1 MDLRRVR
8 PLLLLLL
15 LRRLL
20 RLWVFSGLL
29 RVGLT
34 DMLPSPSYLLLAP
47 REVHQ
52 GVPFKLSVSILASH
66 VRVLV
71 NCRLQGSG
79 YNASSSRTFIQGGS
93 TALMELPLTA
103 PLPDRSILLAVQGH
117 LGDGRLLFS
126 SERELAVRSPAVA
139 SLVQTDRPRYRPGD
153 AVRVRVVS
161 FGAQRRPRG
170 GPVDVVVKD
179 PRGNVVRQWLA
190 LNSTRGVVSREL
202 QLSDHPPLGRWTVHT
217 TVHDVERENHFTVA
231 HYVLPKFQV
240 RLSVPSV
247 VYHTDFL
254 FGSASAQHSYGNP
267 VAGRMVVTYVHDG
280 EVLTSDR
287 AVMDDGG
294 AARFELDLS
303 EYPALGRAHRGHG
316 ALTVLV
322 NVTEA
327 LTGLMQSSE
336 ATVLVERSRYKLSF
350 EGSPSVLRPSL
361 NFTATL
367 SISTYDGRPLTLED
381 QARTVLVTASQRRV
395 YAWDGPFGAAAA
407 ADVVVV
413 GNLSGAPPETEEDRR
428 EQMSFAVPADGRV
441 PLLVEVHEE
450 TGSLVIH
457 ATLEDTYKTL
467 SVVSRYRSPSRSYL
481 QILNPS
487 APAQVGTP
495 LLLTVESN
503 FETPH
508 LFYVVRSRDRVLESG
523 TFSGPLALTPEA
535 SWAPAV
541 CLVVYCARGD
551 GEVVNGVLRLP
562 VPLELQNQV
571 SLSWSEERRRPGEEV
586 SLRLSVSEPR
596 SLVGVLVVDAATQ
609 QHNSTNDITTASVLK
624 ELYGGVSEQYRPDE
638 WSIGDPSSL
647 FESCGLIVLTDATVN
662 AIQEH
667 EIPSMEDIMKEKE
680 EEEEEHAEPRE
691 RGHFPDTWLWMDVY
705 TGEANTSERTVTV
718 PDTDRIT
725 TWQATAFVMS
735 ERLGLGILDTPA
747 RLTVFKDFFI
757 TLNLP
762 ACIIR
767 GEELV
772 LELNLYNYL
781 AMDLQVTVTVAY
793 SASFEFVFPD
803 VPGLQAASVR
813 AVLAKRNGGTN
824 VKIPIRPL
832 ALGQMPISVKASSSQ
847 ASDAIRRNV
856 LVKAEG
862 LEQTYASALFV
873 EPSLGNSSF
882 TGELEFDL
890 PPDVVAGSERA
901 EVTVVGDLLGPS
913 IEGLDSLIQM
923 PYGCGE
929 QNMINFAP
937 NVYVLQYLD
946 RSGQSAPETVARATV
961 FMQKGYERELSYQ
974 REDGSFSAFGES
986 DSSGST
992 WLSAFV
998 LRCFLPARRFMPI
1011 DPRVLARTASW
1022 LSGQLGP
1029 DGGYLEPGRVIHTEL
1044 QGGLDGPASLTAY
1057 VLMALLQDDEVRS
1070 QYSAQVS
1077 EALMY
1082 LETRLALGISSDY
1095 GLCLVTYAL
1104 ALSGSASAGGAW
1116 DTLVGRAQIR
1126 DGVPFWGASEPGLT
1140 RSWQPPTAHIEMA
1153 AYALLSLHLLG
1164 RLEEGIP
1171 IMKWLTQQRNHLGGY
1186 GSTQDTVVALQA
1198 LSVFAFASAEGTNL
1212 SILVESG
1219 GVPVGTFVLDANN
1232 HMVQQSRQVRPSHL
1246 DPTVQQSRQV
1256 RPSHLDSTV
1265 KQSRQ
1270 VRPSHLD
1277 ANNHMVQQSRQ
1288 VRPSH
1293 LDPTVQQSRQ
1303 VRPSHLDSTVK
1314 QSRQVKPSHLD
1325 PTVQQSRQSRQVRP
1339 SHLDA
1344 NNHTVQQSRQVR
1356 PSHLDANNPAVQQSR
1371 QVRPSH
1377 LDPTV
1382 QQSRQRPTGKAFH
1395 LDPTVKQ
1402 SRQIDAAGEIK
1413 LHVAA
1418 VGQGVALV
1426 QLNVFYNIN
1435 NTEVERRRRDA
1446 GDEEAFHLD
1455 VHFSDGQTLFG
1466 ARIPPRLS
1474 VCFR

>member
-1 MDLRRVR
+1 MDRRRVC
-8 PLLLLLL
+8 P
-15 LRRLL
+15 LL

-29 RVGLT
+29 RFGLM
-34 DMLPSPSYLLLAP
+34 DMRPSPSFLLLAP
-47 REVHQ
+47 REVQQ
-52 GVPFKLSVSILASH
+52 GVPFKLSVSILASNIQ
-66 VRVLV
+66 VVV
-71 NCRLQGSG
+71 SCRLQGSG
-79 YNASSSRTFIQGGS
+79 YNASSSRTVILGGS
-93 TALMELPLTA
+93 TALVELPLTA
-103 PLPDRSILLAVQGH
+103 PLPDRSILLAVQG
-117 LGDGRLLFS
+117 LFDGRLLFS
-126 SERELAVRSPAVA
+126 SERELAVRDPAVT
-139 SLVQTDRPRYRPGD
+139 SLIQTDKPRYRPGD
-153 AVRVRVVS
+153 AVRIRVVS
-161 FGAQRRPRG
+161 FGAQRRPQG
-170 GPVDVVVKD
+170 GPVDMVVKD
-179 PRGNVVRQWLA
+179 PRGNIIRQWLA
-190 LNSTRGVVSREL
+190 LNSTRGVVSQEL

-240 RLSVPSV
+240 RISVPSV

-254 FGSASAQHSYGNP
+254 FGSASAQHSYGKP
-267 VAGRMVVTYVHDG
+267 VAGRMVVTYIHDG

-287 AVMDDGG
+287 AVMVDG

-303 EYPALGRAHRGHG
+303 EYPAVGRSHRGHG
-316 ALTVLV
+316 ALMVLV

-327 LTGLMQSSE
+327 LTGLMHSSE
-336 ATVLVERSRYKLSF
+336 APVLVERSRYKLSF

-361 NFTATL
+361 NFTARL

-381 QARTVLVTASQRRV
+381 QARTVLVTVLQHQV
-395 YAWDGPFGAAAA
+395 YAWDGPFGP
-407 ADVVVV
+407 DIVR
-413 GNLSGAPPETEEDRR
+413 NFSGMPETKDRQ
-428 EQMSFAVPADGRV
+428 EQMSFPVPADGFI
-441 PLLVEVHEE
+441 PLLIEVHEE
-450 TGSLVIH
+450 TGSLVID

-481 QILNPS
+481 QIHNPS

-503 FETPH
+503 FDTPH
-508 LFYVVRSRDRVLESG
+508 FFYIVRSRDRVLESG

-535 SWAPAV
+535 SWAPTV
-541 CLVVYCARGD
+541 CLVVYCVRAD
-551 GEVVNGVLRLP
+551 GEVVNGVLQLP

-571 SLSWSEERRRPGEEV
+571 SLSWSEGQRRPGEEV
-586 SLRLSVSEPR
+586 SLRLSVFEPR
-596 SLVGVLVVDAATQ
+596 SLIGILVVDTATH

-624 ELYGGVSEQYRPDE
+624 QLYGGVSEQFRPDE

-667 EIPSMEDIMKEKE
+667 EMVIPFIEDVMMEKE
-680 EEEEEHAEPRE
+680 EEHEEPRE
-691 RGHFPDTWLWMDVY
+691 RRHFPETWLWMDVY

-718 PDTDRIT
+718 PDSIT

-735 ERLGLGILDTPA
+735 EDLGLGILDTPA
-747 RLTVFKDFFI
+747 RLRVFQDFFI

-803 VPGLQAASVR
+803 VPGLQMASLR
-813 AVLAKRNGGTN
+813 EVLVKRNGGTN
-824 VKIPIRPL
+824 LKIPIRPL
-832 ALGQMPISVKASSSQ
+832 ALGQMPISVKAMSSQ

-862 LEQTYASALFV
+862 LEQTYSSTLFV
-873 EPSLGNSSF
+873 EPSLGNRSF
-882 TGELEFDL
+882 IGELEFDF
-890 PPDVVAGSERA
+890 PTDVVAGSERA
-901 EVTVVGDLLGPS
+901 EVMVVGDLLGPS

-929 QNMINFAP
+929 QNMIHFAP

-946 RSGQSAPETVARATV
+946 RSGQSAPETVARATM

-998 LRCFLPARRFMPI
+998 LRCFLPARRFIPI

-1029 DGGYLEPGRVIHTEL
+1029 DGSYLEPGRVIHTEL

-1070 QYSAQVS
+1070 QYSTQVS

-1104 ALSGSASAGGAW
+1104 ALSESASASSAW

-1126 DGVPFWGASEPGLT
+1126 DGVPFWRASEPGLT
-1140 RSWQPPTAHIEMA
+1140 RSWQPRTADIEMA

-1198 LSVFAFASAEGTNL
+1198 LSVFAFASAEGPDL

-1219 GVPVGTFVLDANN
+1219 GVTVGTFILDTNN
-1232 HMVQQSRQVRPSHL
+1232 HMVQQSRQ
-1246 DPTVQQSRQV
+1246 
-1256 RPSHLDSTV
+1256 
-1265 KQSRQ
+1265 
-1270 VRPSHLD
+1270 
-1277 ANNHMVQQSRQ
+1277 
-1288 VRPSH
+1288 
-1293 LDPTVQQSRQ
+1293 
-1303 VRPSHLDSTVK
+1303 
-1314 QSRQVKPSHLD
+1314 
-1325 PTVQQSRQSRQVRP
+1325 
-1339 SHLDA
+1339 
-1344 NNHTVQQSRQVR
+1344 
-1356 PSHLDANNPAVQQSR
+1356 
-1371 QVRPSH
+1371 
-1377 LDPTV
+1377 
-1382 QQSRQRPTGKAFH
+1382 
-1395 LDPTVKQ
+1395 
-1402 SRQIDAAGEIK
+1402 IDAAGELK

-1435 NTEVERRRRDA
+1435 NTELERRKRDV
-1446 GDEEAFHLD
+1446 GDEEAFHLN
-1455 VHFSDGQTLFG
+1455 VQFFDGQTLFG
-1466 ARIPPRLS
+1466 ARTPPRLS
-1474 VCFR
+1474 VCFRLVEEQELNQTGMALLEVGLLSGFTLAQDGVQTNNNTMKVEEEPGKVIVYLDSVSRAEQCLEIHLLVEHMVARVRPTSVVLLDYYEPQRRTVRSYTSGIRQHMDSCGFCGEDCSECSVNVLASRTDDRRPLLALLLCPLLAILGYGM

>member
-1 MDLRRVR
+1 MDRCRVC
-8 PLLLLLL
+8 PLLL
-15 LRRLL
+15 LL

-29 RVGLT
+29 RVALM
-34 DMLPSPSYLLLAP
+34 DFRPSPSYLLLAP
-47 REVHQ
+47 REVRQ
-52 GVPFKLSVSILASH
+52 GVPFQLSVSILVPD

-71 NCRLQGSG
+71 TCRLQGSG
-79 YNASSSRTFIQGGS
+79 HNASASRTVISGGS
-93 TALMELPLTA
+93 TALVELPLTA
-103 PLPDRSILLAVQGH
+103 PLPDRSVLLAVQGR
-117 LGDGRLLFS
+117 LSDGRLLFS
-126 SERELAVRSPAVA
+126 GERELAVRSPTVTC
-139 SLVQTDRPRYRPGD
+139 LVQTDKPRYRPGD
-153 AVRVRVVS
+153 AVRLRVVS
-161 FGAQRRPRG
+161 FGAQRRPHA

-179 PRGNVVRQWLA
+179 PRGNVIRQWLA
-190 LNSTRGVVSREL
+190 LNATRGVVSQEL

-240 RLSVPSV
+240 RLSAPSV

-254 FGSASAQHSYGNP
+254 FGSASAQHSYGKP
-267 VAGRMVVTYVHDG
+267 VAGGMVVTYVHDG

-287 AVMDDGG
+287 AVMVDG
-294 AARFELDLS
+294 AAGFELDLS
-303 EYPALGRAHRGHG
+303 EYPAVGRSHRGHG

-327 LTGLMQSSE
+327 LTGLMHSSE

-367 SISTYDGRPLTLED
+367 SVSTYNGRPLTPED
-381 QARTVLVTASQRRV
+381 QARTVVVTVRQHRV
-395 YAWDGPFGAAAA
+395 YAWDGPFRP
-407 ADVVVV
+407 DVVVR
-413 GNLSGAPPETEEDRR
+413 NFSGVPEETKDRPER
-428 EQMSFAVPADGRV
+428 MSFPVPADGV
-441 PLLVEVHEE
+441 IPLLVEVHEE
-450 TGSLVIH
+450 TGSLVID

-467 SVVSRYRSPSRSYL
+467 SLVSRYRSPSRSYL
-481 QILNPS
+481 QIHDPS

-508 LFYVVRSRDRVLESG
+508 FFYIVRSRDRVLESG

-535 SWAPAV
+535 SWAPTV
-541 CLVVYCARGD
+541 CLVVYCIRAD

-571 SLSWSEERRRPGEEV
+571 SLSWSEAQRRPGEEV

-596 SLVGVLVVDAATQ
+596 SLVGILVVDVATH

-624 ELYGGVSEQYRPDE
+624 ELYGGMSELYRPDE

-662 AIQEH
+662 AIQED
-667 EIPSMEDIMKEKE
+667 EMVIPFMEDIMK

-691 RGHFPDTWLWMDVY
+691 RRHFPETWLWMDVF

-718 PDTDRIT
+718 PDSIT

-735 ERLGLGILDTPA
+735 EDLGLGILDTPA
-747 RLTVFKDFFI
+747 QLTVFQDFFI

-772 LELNLYNYL
+772 LEVNLYNYL

-803 VPGLQAASVR
+803 VPGLQMASLR
-813 AVLAKRNGGTN
+813 EVLVKRNGGTN
-824 VKIPIRPL
+824 LKIPIRPL
-832 ALGQMPISVKASSSQ
+832 ALGQMPISVKAMSSQ

-862 LEQTYASALFV
+862 LEQTYSSALFV
-873 EPSLGNSSF
+873 EPSLGNRSF
-882 TGELEFDL
+882 VGELEFDL
-890 PPDVVAGSERA
+890 PTDVVAGSERA

-937 NVYVLQYLD
+937 NVYVLQYLE
-946 RSGQSAPETVARATV
+946 RSGQPAPETVARATM

-998 LRCFLPARRFMPI
+998 LRCFLPARRFIPI
-1011 DPRVLARTASW
+1011 DPRVLTRTASW

-1044 QGGLDGPASLTAY
+1044 QGGLDGPAALTAY

-1104 ALSGSASAGGAW
+1104 ALSESPSASGAW

-1126 DGVPFWGASEPGLT
+1126 DGVPFWRASEPGLT
-1140 RSWQPPTAHIEMA
+1140 RSWQPRTADIEMA
-1153 AYALLSLHLLG
+1153 AYALMSLHLLG

-1198 LSVFAFASAEGTNL
+1198 LSVFAFASAEGPNL

-1219 GVPVGTFVLDANN
+1219 GVPVGTFILDTNN
-1232 HMVQQSRQVRPSHL
+1232 HMVQQSRQ
-1246 DPTVQQSRQV
+1246 
-1256 RPSHLDSTV
+1256 
-1265 KQSRQ
+1265 
-1270 VRPSHLD
+1270 
-1277 ANNHMVQQSRQ
+1277 
-1288 VRPSH
+1288 
-1293 LDPTVQQSRQ
+1293 
-1303 VRPSHLDSTVK
+1303 
-1314 QSRQVKPSHLD
+1314 
-1325 PTVQQSRQSRQVRP
+1325 
-1339 SHLDA
+1339 
-1344 NNHTVQQSRQVR
+1344 
-1356 PSHLDANNPAVQQSR
+1356 
-1371 QVRPSH
+1371 
-1377 LDPTV
+1377 
-1382 QQSRQRPTGKAFH
+1382 
-1395 LDPTVKQ
+1395 
-1402 SRQIDAAGEIK
+1402 IDAAGELK

-1435 NTEVERRRRDA
+1435 NTELERRKRDA
-1446 GDEEAFHLD
+1446 GDDEAFHLD
-1455 VHFSDGQTLFG
+1455 VQFFDGQTLFG

-1474 VCFR
+1474 VCFRLVEEQELHQTGMALLEVGLLSGFTLAQDGVQTNNNTMKVEEEPGKVIVYLDSVSRAQQCLEIHLLVEHMVARVRPASVVLLDYYEPRRRTVRSYTSRIRQHMDSCGFCGEDCSECSVNVASRTDDRRPLLALLLCPLLAILCYGM